1 MMVPD
6 ESGRSPCRVDVHPW
20 DRARALLPQ
29 AAQVSRAISFIGC
42 PWTATVG
49 PSSLTRHQRGRVWM
63 LPALRFA
70 SCCALDWRAL
80 AGAAEAKVTAP

>member
-29 AAQVSRAISFIGC
+29 AAQVSRAISFVGC
-42 PWTATVG
+42 PWTAWK
-49 PSSLTRHQRGRVWM
+49 PIRSSL
-63 LPALRFA
+63 LPMSEQNDCPIANEGVLCDRIGA
-70 SCCALDWRAL
+70 TKGDDWVA
-80 AGAAEAKVTAP
+80 